1 MPAMLEFLYVL
12 RPTRAD
18 MLRTGPTPREA
29 EVISRH
35 FAFLQDRCREGVVV
49 LAGRTLTED
58 DRTFGLC
65 VLRAVSAQAAE
76 AQMRADP
83 AVAEGVMSAE
93 LFPFRTALLAGRD
106 GPLLHPPTP
115 PLPPLRAD

>member
-1 MPAMLEFLYVL
+1 MPTMLEFLYVL
-12 RPTRAD
+12 RPKRAD
-18 MLRTGPTPREA
+18 MLRTGPTAREA

-65 VLRAVSAQAAE
+65 VQRAESVQSADAR
-76 AQMRADP
+76 MRADP
-83 AVAEGVMSAE
+83 AVAEGVMSVE
-93 LFPFRTALLAGRD
+93 LYPFRIALLAGRD

-115 PLPPLRAD
+115 PHPPLRAD